1 MVGRRPVR
9 NPHHRIHL
17 LAPPRRAPAGPAP
30 EARLPGAMG
39 DDRYGAGTVILE
51 SEKLLVYF
59 FPEDS
64 IDYKRGWWYA
74 LGHRLWGPFATHAE
88 CLADLNERWK
98 GR

>member
-1 MVGRRPVR
+1 
-9 NPHHRIHL
+9 
-17 LAPPRRAPAGPAP
+17 
-30 EARLPGAMG
+30 
-39 DDRYGAGTVILE
+39 VIFE

-98 GR
+98 GRVTE